1 MEMTLKKYFGT
12 DGIRG
17 VANQD
22 LTPELV
28 FRVGRAVGSI
38 LRKNGHGEI
47 LVGKDPRVSSD
58 MLEGALQ
65 SGILSVGASVCSCG
79 IIPTPAVSY
88 LTKSM
93 KFKAGIMISA
103 SHNPLEHNG
112 IKIFS
117 SAGLKLSDHEENQ
130 IESILKLKD
139 DKLKRPIGT
148 EVGKLKILDE
158 AKERYIDYLK
168 SCFKVSLKG
177 IRLVLDCAYGSA
189 SVIAPVLFE
198 SLGAKVILKCST
210 PNGEKI
216 NVSCGA
222 AFPDFLRKTVI
233 KEKADLGIAFD
244 GDADRV
250 IFVTGKGELF
260 HGDHTLALLGIHWFK
275 KKKLK
280 GPVVTTV
287 MSNFGLEK
295 ALKEKNIKLI
305 RTQIGDRY
313 VLEEMLKK
321 NANLGGE
328 QSGHLILLNHGVSG
342 DGCLTAL
349 AVLSVLRETG
359 RSLSD
364 FQKIIEVFPQIL
376 KNVPV
381 RRKNYFHHDEE
392 IQKILHEQEKRLKG
406 KGRLVVRPSGTEPL
420 IRIMA
425 EGLDRKE
432 LEEVVNLLAYSIE
445 RRLK

>member
-1 MEMTLKKYFGT
+1 MEIMTKKFFGT

-17 VANQD
+17 IANQD

-28 FRVGRAVGSI
+28 FRIGRAAGSI
-38 LRKNGHGEI
+38 LRKNETGEI
-47 LVGKDPRVSSD
+47 LIGKDPRISSD
-58 MLEGALQ
+58 MLAGTLE
-65 SGILSVGASVCSCG
+65 SGILSVGTNVSRCG
-79 IIPTPAVSY
+79 IIPTPAVSF
-88 LTKSM
+88 LTRNL

-117 SAGLKLSDHEENQ
+117 SSGLKLSDSQEQQ
-130 IESILKLKD
+130 IESILKLKE
-139 DKLKRPIGT
+139 DKLKRPTGAGI
-148 EVGKLKILDE
+148 GKLRNLNE
-158 AKERYIDYLK
+158 AKERYLQYLK
-168 SCFKVSLKG
+168 SRFNLSLKG
-177 IRLVLDCAYGSA
+177 TVLVLDCAYGSA
-189 SVIAPVLFE
+189 SVTAPSLFE
-198 SLGAKVILKCST
+198 SLGAKVILKCSI
-210 PNGEKI
+210 PDGEKI
-216 NVSCGA
+216 NVNCGA
-222 AFPDFLRKTVI
+222 TSPNFLKKAVL

-250 IFVTGKGELF
+250 VFVTGKGDLF
-260 HGDHTLALLGIHWFK
+260 HGDHTLALLGIHWRRK
-275 KKKLK
+275 RKLK
-280 GPVVTTV
+280 GPVITTV
-287 MSNFGLEK
+287 MANFGLEK

-313 VLEEMLKK
+313 VLEEMMRK

-359 RSLSD
+359 KSLAD
-364 FQKIIEVFPQIL
+364 YQNIIEVFPQIL

-381 RRKNYFHHDEE
+381 RKKTQFHHDEE
-392 IQKILHEQEKRLKG
+392 IQRVLHEQEKRLKG

-425 EGLDRKE
+425 EGLEQKE
-432 LEEVVNLLAYSIE
+432 LEEVVSLLASIIE
-445 RRLK
+445 RR